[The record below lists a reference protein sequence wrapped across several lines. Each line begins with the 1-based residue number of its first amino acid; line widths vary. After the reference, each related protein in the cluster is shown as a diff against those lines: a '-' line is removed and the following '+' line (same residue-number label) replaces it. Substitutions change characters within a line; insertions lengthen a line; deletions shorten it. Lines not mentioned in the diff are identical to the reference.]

1 MYSVQRFLFTSIISI
16 GTAGGKGR
24 AEVLESCVCI
34 GGFLQPIPFVQK
46 QFALICENNDG
57 FADRIL
63 LCTPKPKLLKEAEIA
78 TWVTKLEDTKL
89 LSLEKPYASIKE
101 WHSDKLFYTLD
112 AEAKEIYIQFS
123 DDIVDIMNN
132 KWDDVT
138 EFKNVG
144 NVSKDKRTMV
154 R

>member
-1 MYSVQRFLFTSIISI
+1 MK
-16 GTAGGKGR
+16 GEGR

-46 QFALICENNDG
+46 QFSLIYESNDG

-63 LCTPKPKLLKEAEIA
+63 LCTPKPKLLKEAEVA
-78 TWVTKLEDTKL
+78 SWVSKLENTNL
-89 LSLEKPYASIKE
+89 LSFNDPYEKVQT
-101 WHSDKLFYTLD
+101 WHTGQTVYTFD
-112 AEAKEIYIQFS
+112 AEAMEVYVQFA
-123 DDIVDIMNN
+123 DDIVDLMNS
-132 KWDDVT
+132 KWDNT
-138 EFKNVG
+138 AEYANVG